1 MAEQGNTRA
10 AGRGEPWLAAEF
22 AALYLG
28 VPVVLALFA
37 PTDWLLPLLFGMTAV
52 ALGLLALTPGF
63 RWGELAEGWR
73 RIDWGV
79 VAAVAG
85 ATAAV
90 SALLVW
96 WLAPGQALGLPRRAP
111 GLWLAILALYPLLSA
126 LPQEL
131 IFRVL
136 LFRRYRRLF
145 AGERAAVAAS
155 AVTFALAHLLF
166 WNWVALALSLAG
178 GAIFARAYLG
188 RGGFALAR
196 GAARGL
202 RLGDLH
208 QRPRDLLLPWGGRA
222 VRPGHPAGVS
232 SRGRRG

>member
-1 MAEQGNTRA
+1 VP
-10 AGRGEPWLAAEF
+10 GR
-22 AALYLG
+22 
-28 VPVVLALFA
+28 V
-37 PTDWLLPLLFGMTAV
+37 
-52 ALGLLALTPGF
+52 
-63 RWGELAEGWR
+63 
-73 RIDWGV
+73 
-79 VAAVAG
+79 
-85 ATAAV
+85 
-90 SALLVW
+90 
-96 WLAPGQALGLPRRAP
+96 PGQALGLPRRAP

-188 RGGFALAR
+188 RGGFALAVVLHAVCGWLIFTSGLGIFFYH
-196 GAARGL
+196 GAV
-202 RLGDLH
+202 
-208 QRPRDLLLPWGGRA
+208 GR
-222 VRPGHPAGVS
+222 
-232 SRGRRG
+232 